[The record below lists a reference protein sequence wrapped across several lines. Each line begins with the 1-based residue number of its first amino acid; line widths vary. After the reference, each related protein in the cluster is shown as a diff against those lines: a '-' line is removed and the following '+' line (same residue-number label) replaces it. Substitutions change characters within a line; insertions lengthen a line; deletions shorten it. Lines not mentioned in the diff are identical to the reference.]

1 MIGFNPPPAILRR
14 KRIDRK
20 AINVDDK
27 PETATTPDSVQR
39 IIADLEAIDGRLAS
53 YRAAHPAPASTLP
66 IDKTRVLIRD
76 AIKALTS
83 AASPEAG
90 EDAGSIKRR
99 VKIKAE
105 SEVATQVATQE
116 EGADAKDASK
126 SAGSAKST
134 SRGKDGARNGRRPA
148 TTEKTPTVSLIA
160 RLGAA
165 TEITAPSQTPPPT
178 QAVPPTES
186 PTPATAEDSLKATA
200 DRLAQLEAEIAD
212 LTEAVTAP
220 VKTADAATPPKEP
233 AGGTVVRLD
242 PSNADDAPEDDA
254 EITIVAANGA
264 PRESATR
271 AARHSPRVFRD
282 EPLPDEEEA
291 EVEIR
296 GSDVAATVRGRPAS
310 TRGSTRPREG
320 MAENRALGKWRI
332 FRGSN

>member
-1 MIGFNPPPAILRR
+1 
-14 KRIDRK
+14 
-20 AINVDDK
+20 VDDK
-27 PETATTPDSVQR
+27 REGTGTAPDSVQR

-53 YRAAHPAPASTLP
+53 YRAAHPAPTSTLP
-66 IDKTRVLIRD
+66 IDKTRVLLRD
-76 AIKALTS
+76 AITALAPAVSSETGEE
-83 AASPEAG
+83 AS
-90 EDAGSIKRR
+90 STKRR

-105 SEVATQVATQE
+105 SEIATQE

-126 SAGSAKST
+126 STGSAKSAA
-134 SRGKDGARNGRRPA
+134 RGKGGARNGRHPA

-165 TEITAPSQTPPPT
+165 TEITAPPQAPPPT
-178 QAVPPTES
+178 QATPTAEISS
-186 PTPATAEDSLKATA
+186 PVAAEDSLKATA

-212 LTEAVTAP
+212 LAEAVTAAP
-220 VKTADAATPPKEP
+220 TKTADDAAPPNEP
-233 AGGTVVRLD
+233 AGETVVRLD
-242 PSNADDAPEDDA
+242 PSSADDDPDDDA

-282 EPLPDEEEA
+282 EPLPEEEEA

-310 TRGSTRPREG
+310 TRGNTRPREG
-320 MAENRALGKWRI
+320 MAKNGALGKWRI

>member
-1 MIGFNPPPAILRR
+1 VIGFNPPPAILRR
-14 KRIDRK
+14 ERIDRK

-105 SEVATQVATQE
+105 SEVATQE

-126 SAGSAKST
+126 SAGSGKST
-134 SRGKDGARNGRRPA
+134 SRSKDGARNGRRPA

-165 TEITAPSQTPPPT
+165 TEIAEPSQASPPN
-178 QAVPPTES
+178 QAAPPSET
-186 PTPATAEDSLKATA
+186 PTPVTAEDTLKATA

-212 LTEAVTAP
+212 LTETVTAAP
-220 VKTADAATPPKEP
+220 TKTAEDAASRNES

-242 PSNADDAPEDDA
+242 PSSANDDPEDDA
-254 EITIVAANGA
+254 EITIIAANGA

-271 AARHSPRVFRD
+271 AARQSPRVFRE
-282 EPLPDEEEA
+282 EPLPEEEEA

-296 GSDVAATVRGRPAS
+296 GSDIAATVRGRPTSA
-310 TRGSTRPREG
+310 RGSTRAREG
-320 MAENRALGKWRI
+320 TAKNGALGKWRI

>member
-14 KRIDRK
+14 ERIDRK

-76 AIKALTS
+76 AMRALAP
-83 AASPEAG
+83 AASPETG
-90 EDAGSIKRR
+90 EEASSTKRR

-105 SEVATQVATQE
+105 SEIAAQE

-134 SRGKDGARNGRRPA
+134 SRGNKDGARNGRRPA
-148 TTEKTPTVSLIA
+148 ATEKTPTVSLIA

-165 TEITAPSQTPPPT
+165 TEITAPPQAPPPT
-178 QAVPPTES
+178 QAVPPAEIS
-186 PTPATAEDSLKATA
+186 SLATGEDSLKATA

-212 LTEAVTAP
+212 LTEAVTAAP
-220 VKTADAATPPKEP
+220 AKTAEDAASRNEP
-233 AGGTVVRLD
+233 VGGTVVRLD
-242 PSNADDAPEDDA
+242 PSNADDDPEDDA

-282 EPLPDEEEA
+282 EPLPEEEEA

-296 GSDVAATVRGRPAS
+296 GSDVAATVRGRAS

-320 MAENRALGKWRI
+320 MAKNGALGKWRI